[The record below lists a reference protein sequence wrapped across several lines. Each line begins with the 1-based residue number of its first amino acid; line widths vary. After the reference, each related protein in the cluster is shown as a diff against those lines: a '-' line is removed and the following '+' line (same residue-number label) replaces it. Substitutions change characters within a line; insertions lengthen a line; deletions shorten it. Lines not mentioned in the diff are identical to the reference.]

1 MEKLLPLSA
10 SVKPG
15 YFSGDYFR
23 LGWSA
28 IGLLAGE
35 PLGLL
40 VRLLQIRCFSCRPT
54 NSVKAL
60 KE

>member
-40 VRLLQIRCFSCRPT
+40 V
-54 NSVKAL
+54 
-60 KE
+60 